1 MTEKYIY
8 KICAKAE
15 WDSAVAAGVYNGS
28 RIDEKSGFI
37 HFSTAEQAVET
48 ASKHFF
54 GIHGLVLIK
63 IDSESLGDA
72 LKWEKS
78 RNDALFPHLYGPLQ
92 PGNAEWAADL
102 PIGDD
107 GTHVFPPT
115 D

>member
-78 RNDALFPHLYGPLQ
+78 RNICSSQKADGHAPPHRS
-92 PGNAEWAADL
+92 AAC
-102 PIGDD
+102 P
-107 GTHVFPPT
+107 
-115 D
+115 